1 MSIDS
6 DNCHFHETQN
16 LLRKRQR
23 NVYFI
28 QVSNKKTCFD
38 LKLREVCFSNNERNN
53 KVLINEKMFKDML
66 FR

>member
-1 MSIDS
+1 M
-6 DNCHFHETQN
+6 TQN
-16 LLRKRQR
+16 DNFYSIFMLIV
-23 NVYFI
+23 NYATFI
-28 QVSNKKTCFD
+28 IMQCYD